1 MRLIIVLRFAR
12 LSSGTEEAV
21 CGWRGKGRAFRL
33 FFRETPR
40 GICTAPTTFRPD
52 TLSVQR
58 ARERLRS
65 GTGRQSPGKTQR
77 EGDIQL
83 IPSPVQKC
91 LQTNQREN
99 HRPDA
104 ATSPPARQ
112 HTCARRRTNPPPR
125 GGAGAPPRAVTP
137 PMRSTKGRYGL
148 PERASASPKA
158 CCTTHPLSW
167 KSGNAPKPRQPEGA
181 FPAFL

>member
-12 LSSGTEEAV
+12 LSSDTEEAV

-65 GTGRQSPGKTQR
+65 DTGRQSPGKTQR

-112 HTCARRRTNPPPR
+112 HTCARRRANPPPR
-125 GGAGAPPRAVTP
+125 GGAGAPGGVGWRGLSRGSRAATLFLWDAGGGGYCPFCTPVT
-137 PMRSTKGRYGL
+137 M
-148 PERASASPKA
+148 
-158 CCTTHPLSW
+158 PL
-167 KSGNAPKPRQPEGA
+167 
-181 FPAFL
+181 L